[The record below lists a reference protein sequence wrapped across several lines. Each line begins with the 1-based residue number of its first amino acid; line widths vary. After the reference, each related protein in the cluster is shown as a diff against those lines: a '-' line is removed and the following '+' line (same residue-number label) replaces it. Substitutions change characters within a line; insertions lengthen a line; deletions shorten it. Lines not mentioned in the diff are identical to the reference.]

1 MNKRYTLATASI
13 AILSAIT
20 LTAVLMFNSA
30 TAVSAQQIIDR
41 ASAVQ
46 SAAQAAAGIEHYRIE
61 IYRNML
67 ALTGDNAGTTTTTD
81 DYNYTKK
88 GLYRSTTY
96 DAAGK
101 ILTVSSTDG
110 AFSYW
115 LPEAE
120 SVVHRSP
127 IGPDGQRKAMAQSE
141 SEDGNA
147 QAASLFNYYRNNPR
161 VELKGKETRTD
172 GTQVYVLID
181 RNYQTSSKKDQ
192 PVYTGSMSMV
202 FDAQTY
208 RLLESETTVHKN
220 GQDIVIE
227 KVRFLLQETL
237 PVETSV
243 DWNLSD
249 LKDVTFVDDA
259 PAEQTEALP
268 VPISLEELARH
279 PHTFVLKNIPAG
291 FTLEIVA
298 APNQPADQP
307 YAYEANYKN
316 AAGDY
321 YFGLQ
326 AVGIMEPGF
335 IESSFYDGSYK
346 TASGLTLN
354 YTPNS
359 TGGMLT
365 TPDGYS
371 FLVFT
376 SIKTTT
382 REQMQALIEDLV
394 PLQ

>member
-1 MNKRYTLATASI
+1 MNKRFTLTTASI
-13 AILSAIT
+13 AILAAIT

-30 TAVSAQQIIDR
+30 TSVSAQQIIDR
-41 ASAVQ
+41 ATAVQ
-46 SAAQAAAGIEHYRIE
+46 SAAQATTGIEHYRIE
-61 IYRNML
+61 SYRNML
-67 ALTGDNAGTTTTTD
+67 ALAGDNPGTTTTTD
-81 DYNYTKK
+81 DYDYTKK
-88 GLYRSTTY
+88 GVYRSTTY

-127 IGPDGQRKAMAQSE
+127 IGSDGQRKALAQSD
-141 SEDGNA
+141 DGNT

-161 VELKGKETRTD
+161 VELKGKETRPD
-172 GTQVYVLID
+172 GTQIYVLID
-181 RNYQTSSKKDQ
+181 RNYQTSNNGKDQ

-237 PVETSV
+237 PAETSV
-243 DWNLSD
+243 AWDLSD
-249 LKDVTFVDDA
+249 LKGVTFVEDA
-259 PAEQTEALP
+259 PADQTAEALP
-268 VPISLEELARH
+268 VPISLEELATH
-279 PHTFVLKNIPAG
+279 EHTYVLKTIPAG
-291 FTLEIVA
+291 YTLEIVA
-298 APNQPADQP
+298 APHQPIDQP

-316 AAGDY
+316 AAGDD
-321 YFGLQ
+321 YFSLQ

-346 TASGLTLN
+346 AKSGLILN
-354 YTPNS
+354 YGENGP
-359 TGGMLT
+359 GGMLT

-376 SIKTTT
+376 SFKTTP
-382 REQMQALIEDLV
+382 REQFQALIEDLV
-394 PLQ
+394 PLH